1 MVSIIGACLVVIE
14 TCKSSEFVVIW
25 AWPAQLEI
33 CKSSQLVDVDSTF
46 EFSLDSRGLACISRN
61 FERCE
66 LAGVSSIV
74 EAGFVYE
81 GLA

>member
-1 MVSIIGACLVVIE
+1 MIIGAWLVVDAI
-14 TCKSSEFVVIW
+14 CKSSEFVVIL
-25 AWPAQLEI
+25 AWLVQLET
-33 CKSSQLVDVDSTF
+33 CKSSQFVCVGSTV
-46 EFSLDSRGLACISRN
+46 EFCFDDRGMTCINGN
-61 FERCE
+61 FESCE